1 VDNDQTKSRFVVA
14 IHFYLD
20 TTIGTDI
27 NGCLASS
34 FTLTSVVANQI
45 AAEWQED
52 TLHGGYMIMQRA
64 RL

>member
-1 VDNDQTKSRFVVA
+1 MDNDQTKSRFVGA
-14 IHFYLD
+14 IHFYVD

-27 NGCLASS
+27 NACLASS
-34 FTLTSVVANQI
+34 FTLTPVVVNQI

>member
-1 VDNDQTKSRFVVA
+1 VDNDQTKSRFVGA
-14 IHFYLD
+14 IHSYVD

-34 FTLTSVVANQI
+34 FTFTPVV

-52 TLHGGYMIMQRA
+52 TLHGGYMIMQRV